1 MYRGEYVSL
10 RALEMTD
17 IDQIMKFYNEWGLRR
32 WTGVPLPKSK
42 YAIEIWLE
50 KASISDPWKDGVVY
64 FVVIDKKTYEFLG
77 IARFYDIKNPHHRAS
92 LGVSI
97 YNPEHRMKGYGTDAT
112 CLMLWVGF
120 HVLGL
125 HSIYL
130 DTMEDNERAIRV
142 AEKAGF
148 KKVGIFR
155 ETEFVDGKYKGLLYM
170 DILKHEFMSRYPL
183 GRTVE
188 EGPLEHP
195 T

>member
-1 MYRGEYVSL
+1 MYRGEYVGL
-10 RALEMTD
+10 RALELTD
-17 IDQIMKFYNEWGLRR
+17 IDHIMKFYNDWNLRR

-42 YAIEIWLE
+42 RALELWLE
-50 KASISDPWKDGVVY
+50 QASIADPWKDGSIY
-64 FVVIDKKTYEFLG
+64 FALVDKKTYEFLG
-77 IARFYDIKNPHHRAS
+77 ITRFYDIKSPHHRAS

-97 YNPEHRMKGYGTDAT
+97 YDPEHRMKGYGTDAT
-112 CLMLWVGF
+112 HLMLWVGF

-148 KKVGIFR
+148 KKVGVFR
-155 ETEFVDGKYKGLLYM
+155 QTEFVDGEYKGLLYM
-170 DILKHEFMSRYPL
+170 DILKDEFMSKYPP

-188 EGPLEHP
+188 EGSINS
-195 T
+195 

>member
-1 MYRGEYVSL
+1 MYRGEYVGL
-10 RALEMTD
+10 RALETAD
-17 IDQIMKFYNEWGLRR
+17 IDHIMKFYNDWNLRR

-42 YAIEIWLE
+42 HALETWLE
-50 KASISDPWKDGVVY
+50 KASIADPWKDGVIY
-64 FVVIDKKTYEFLG
+64 FALVDKKTYEFLG

-97 YNPEHRMKGYGTDAT
+97 YDPEHRMKGYGTDAT

-125 HSIYL
+125 HSVYL
-130 DTMEDNERAIRV
+130 DTMEDNEKAIHV

-148 KKVGIFR
+148 KKIGIFR
-155 ETEFVDGKYKGLLYM
+155 ETELVDGKYKGLLYM
-170 DILKHEFMSRYPL
+170 DILKEEFMSKYPS

-188 EGPLEHP
+188 NGPLSPSE
-195 T
+195 